1 MKYKRPIELA
11 FGLHKK
17 LLGSNQ
23 LQYNMFPIQ
32 KTSNILNYKNFRIS
46 LLSFHALM
54 CSTLMTLMDPYLNNG
69 FESSLKLKID

>member
-1 MKYKRPIELA
+1 
-11 FGLHKK
+11 
-17 LLGSNQ
+17 
-23 LQYNMFPIQ
+23 MFPIQ
-32 KTSNILNYKNFRIS
+32 KTSKILNYKNFRIS